1 MSINLLQKVIC
12 YDELSAL
19 ANRDLKSNKKL
30 PRVLVVDVRNPGE
43 IEKHGKIKNSIN
55 LPLKALDNILNMSE
69 EDFSVKLE

>member
-19 ANRDLKSNKKL
+19 ANRDLKSNKKR